1 MFSTPPPPPNS
12 VLFSHSP
19 DIESHICVNRQSKY
33 IVLVRHLLRG
43 RGQSTVEQAP
53 NRVMGLPLL
62 SPQTDREALGKP
74 LNVSGPRLLHPKTG
88 ITNQLCS
95 CSELVARIKT
105 MKLWKL
111 CNAIYMCGSILNH
124 CYMHLW
130 NSSCR
135 FFWSIPVT
143 RFLWKPNK
151 TKKLESELLDTN
163 KTMVVEAA

>member
-1 MFSTPPPPPNS
+1 MVFQWLVWEKALIIALWFQGVLNSPSPPNS

-95 CSELVARIKT
+95 CSELVARIDLGLT
-105 MKLWKL
+105 IMGWP
-111 CNAIYMCGSILNH
+111 Y
-124 CYMHLW
+124 
-130 NSSCR
+130 
-135 FFWSIPVT
+135 FQ
-143 RFLWKPNK
+143 
-151 TKKLESELLDTN
+151 
-163 KTMVVEAA
+163 